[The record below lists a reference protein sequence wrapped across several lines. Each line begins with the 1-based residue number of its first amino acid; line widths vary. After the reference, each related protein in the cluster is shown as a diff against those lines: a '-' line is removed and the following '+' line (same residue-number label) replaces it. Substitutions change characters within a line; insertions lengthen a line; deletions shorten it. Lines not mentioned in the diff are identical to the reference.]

1 MGEYSARTAATEP
14 LRVKNSPVMNPGE
27 QKLYIILTILAVA
40 ATAAFTVF
48 WLRQGALEAAF
59 LVATALLVFHL
70 ASWFGRWLF
79 LWSMRRPTPLPPVPG
94 LKVAV
99 VTTFVPNAESIDM
112 LAQSLRAMRAMDYPH
127 DTWVLDEGDSPDVA
141 ALCQRLGVRHYS
153 RNQRDHFQ
161 ATEGRFA
168 KGTKYG
174 NYNAWLSEI
183 GAAQYQ
189 ILAAFDPDHVPEK
202 NYLTRV
208 LGFFRDSLVAYVQA
222 PQVYYNQEASFI
234 ARGAAEESYAY
245 YSTHLMAS
253 YGMGQTILVGS
264 HTTQRIS
271 ALMEVGGF
279 AAHDADDLL
288 ITLRY
293 RASRWQGVY
302 LPEILAL
309 GMTPVDWEG
318 YLKQQIRWGR
328 SVIDIKLHVLPQMMG
343 ELSLADRFLSLFHG
357 AYYLRAFT
365 IPFAYAVLADLLFHG
380 RAPPYLGP
388 LPLGYLTALMVF
400 LGTAGLFRRR
410 FFLDP
415 KREGGMHWRAA
426 LLQFAKWPYQCIA
439 AWRAVRRTTGTYTVT
454 LKLRAAGSPWLML
467 SPHWVVAIIMGLA
480 VATAVELHMPL
491 TTPIVLGG
499 MAIVLTSAWIALSE
513 FLPVPDSWDEMIYPR
528 RRAELSDV
536 LGPAPEERAEP
547 TSPSA

>member
-1 MGEYSARTAATEP
+1 MT
-14 LRVKNSPVMNPGE
+14 PGE
-27 QKLYIILTILAVA
+27 RKLYLGLTILAVA
-40 ATAAFTVF
+40 ATAAFVWF
-48 WLRQGALEAAF
+48 WFRQGALEAAF

-70 ASWFGRWLF
+70 GSWFGRWLF
-79 LWSMRRPTPLPPVPG
+79 LWSMRRPTPVPPVPG

-99 VTTFVPNAESIDM
+99 VTTFVPDAESIDM
-112 LAQSLRAMRAMDYPH
+112 LAQSLRAMLAMDYPH

-153 RNQRDHFQ
+153 RKHRDPFQ

-174 NYNAWLSEI
+174 NYNAWLGEI
-183 GAAQYQ
+183 GTTQYQ

-202 NYLTRV
+202 SYLTRV
-208 LGFFRDSLVAYVQA
+208 LGFFRDPLVGYVQA
-222 PQVYYNQEASFI
+222 PQVYYNQDASFI

-245 YSTHLMAS
+245 YSAHLMAS
-253 YGMGQTILVGS
+253 YGMGQTILIGS

-302 LPEILAL
+302 LAEILAL

-365 IPFAYAVLADLLFHG
+365 IPFAYTVLAELLFRG
-380 RAPPYLGP
+380 RAPEYLGP
-388 LPLGYLTALMVF
+388 VALGYLTALMVF
-400 LGTAGLFRRR
+400 LGAVGLFRRR

-439 AWRAVRRTTGTYTVT
+439 AWRAVRRTTGIYTVT

-491 TTPIVLGG
+491 TAPIVLAGI
-499 MAIVLTSAWIALSE
+499 AIVLTSAWIALSE
-513 FLPVPDSWDEMIYPR
+513 FLPVPHSWDEMIYPR

-536 LGPAPEERAEP
+536 LGPAPEQRTEP
-547 TSPSA
+547 TPPRA

>member
-1 MGEYSARTAATEP
+1 MGEHSARMAATEP
-14 LRVKNSPVMNPGE
+14 LRVKSSPAMSPGE
-27 QKLYIILTILAVA
+27 QKLYIGLTILAVA
-40 ATAAFTVF
+40 ATTAFAWF
-48 WLRQGALEAAF
+48 WFRYLALEAAF

-70 ASWFGRWLF
+70 GSWFGRWLF
-79 LWSMRRPTPLPPVPG
+79 LWTMRRPTPLPAVPG

-99 VTTFVPNAESIDM
+99 VTTFVPDAESIDM
-112 LAQSLRAMRAMDYPH
+112 LAKSLRAMRAMDYPH

-153 RNQRDHFQ
+153 RNQRDQFQ

-183 GAAQYQ
+183 GATQYQ

-202 NYLTRV
+202 SYLTRV
-208 LGFFRDSLVAYVQA
+208 LGFFRDPLVAYVQA
-222 PQVYYNQEASFI
+222 PQVYYNQDASFI

-253 YGMGQTILVGS
+253 YGLGQTILVGS

-318 YLKQQIRWGR
+318 YLKQQIRWVR
-328 SVIDIKLHVLPQMMG
+328 SVIDIKLHVLPRMMG
-343 ELSLADRFLSLFHG
+343 ELSLADRFLGLFHG
-357 AYYLRAFT
+357 VYYLRAFT
-365 IPFAYAVLADLLFHG
+365 IPFAYAVLAELLFRG
-380 RAPPYLGP
+380 RAPEYLGP
-388 LPLGYLTALMVF
+388 IALGYLTALMVF
-400 LGTAGLFRRR
+400 LGTVGLFRRR

-415 KREGGMHWRAA
+415 KREGGMHWRSA

-439 AWRAVRRTTGTYTVT
+439 AWRAVRRTTGAYTVT
-454 LKLRAAGSPWLML
+454 LKLRSAGSPWLML

-480 VATAVELHMPL
+480 VATAVELKMPL

-499 MAIVLTSAWIALSE
+499 IAITLTSAWIALSE
-513 FLPVPDSWDEMIYPR
+513 FLPVPHSWDEMLYPR

-536 LGPAPEERAEP
+536 LGPAPEEKAETTPPRA
-547 TSPSA
+547 

>member
-1 MGEYSARTAATEP
+1 MAATEP
-14 LRVKNSPVMNPGE
+14 FRVKSTPVMSPGE
-27 QKLYIILTILAVA
+27 QKLYIGLTILALA
-40 ATAAFTVF
+40 ASAAFGWF
-48 WLRQGALEAAF
+48 WFRQGALEAAY

-70 ASWFGRWLF
+70 GSWFGRWFF

-99 VTTFVPNAESIDM
+99 VTTFVPSAESIDM
-112 LAQSLRAMRAMDYPH
+112 LAQSLRAMRAIDYPH

-153 RNQRDHFQ
+153 RNQRDQFQ

-183 GAAQYQ
+183 GATQYQ

-202 NYLTRV
+202 SYLTRV
-208 LGFFRDSLVAYVQA
+208 LGFFRDPLVGYVQA
-222 PQVYYNQEASFI
+222 PQVYYNQDASFI

-264 HTTQRIS
+264 HTAQRIS

-279 AAHDADDLL
+279 APHDADDLL

-309 GMTPVDWEG
+309 GITPVDWEG
-318 YLKQQIRWGR
+318 YLRQQIRWVR
-328 SVIDIKLHVLPQMMG
+328 SVLDIKLFVLPRMMG
-343 ELSLADRFLSLFHG
+343 ALSLADRFLSLFHG

-365 IPFAYAVLADLLFHG
+365 IPIAYAVLARLLLGG
-380 RAPPYLGP
+380 RSPAYFGIVP
-388 LPLGYLTALMVF
+388 LACLAALIVF
-400 LGTAGLFRRR
+400 LAAVGIFRRR
-410 FFLDP
+410 YFLDP

-439 AWRAVRRTTGTYTVT
+439 AWRAVCRTPGSYTVT
-454 LKLRAAGSPWLML
+454 LKLRSAGSPWLML
-467 SPHWVVAIIMGLA
+467 SPHWVVAIVMGLA
-480 VATAVELHMPL
+480 VATALQLKMPL
-491 TTPIVLGG
+491 VTPIVLGG
-499 MAIVLTSAWIALSE
+499 IGIVLTSAWIALSE
-513 FLPVPDSWDEMIYPR
+513 FLPVPHSWDEMLYPR

-536 LGPAPEERAEP
+536 LGPAPEESAEP
-547 TSPSA
+547 TPPRVEPT

>member
-1 MGEYSARTAATEP
+1 MGEHSARMAATEP
-14 LRVKNSPVMNPGE
+14 LRVKSSPAMSPGE
-27 QKLYIILTILAVA
+27 QKLYIGLTILAVA
-40 ATAAFTVF
+40 ATTAFAWF
-48 WLRQGALEAAF
+48 WFRYLALEAAF

-70 ASWFGRWLF
+70 GSWFGRWLF
-79 LWSMRRPTPLPPVPG
+79 LWTMRRPTPLPAVPG

-99 VTTFVPNAESIDM
+99 VTTFVPDAESIDM

-153 RNQRDHFQ
+153 RNQRDQFQ

-183 GAAQYQ
+183 GATQYQ

-202 NYLTRV
+202 SYLTRV
-208 LGFFRDSLVAYVQA
+208 LGFFRDPLVAYVQA
-222 PQVYYNQEASFI
+222 PQVYYNQDASFI

-253 YGMGQTILVGS
+253 YGLGQTILVGS

-318 YLKQQIRWGR
+318 YLKQQIRWVR
-328 SVIDIKLHVLPQMMG
+328 SVIDIKLHVLPRMMG
-343 ELSLADRFLSLFHG
+343 ELSLADRFLGLFHG
-357 AYYLRAFT
+357 VYYLRAFT
-365 IPFAYAVLADLLFHG
+365 IPFAYAVLAELLFRG
-380 RAPPYLGP
+380 RAPEYLGP
-388 LPLGYLTALMVF
+388 IALGYLTALMVF
-400 LGTAGLFRRR
+400 LGTVGLFRRR

-415 KREGGMHWRAA
+415 KREGGMHWRSA

-439 AWRAVRRTTGTYTVT
+439 AWRAVRRTTGAYTVT
-454 LKLRAAGSPWLML
+454 LKLRSAGSPWLML

-480 VATAVELHMPL
+480 VATAVELKMPL

-499 MAIVLTSAWIALSE
+499 IAITLTSAWIALSE
-513 FLPVPDSWDEMIYPR
+513 FLPVPHSWDEMLYPR

-536 LGPAPEERAEP
+536 LGPAPEEKAETTPPRA
-547 TSPSA
+547 